1 MTYRALLSSLF
12 FSTAAAAQGTA
23 PRVVVHDSAGT
34 PIPFVNVQ
42 VGGGKVRAA
51 SDSGIALLSV
61 QRAESLKIIA
71 RRIGFDPVERWV
83 HADSAGEYHLV
94 MRASPQFVGR
104 AVIYARNTPLARA
117 GFYDRM
123 ERSEHGAIG
132 ARFLTPEAIELRN
145 ANRVSSLLEGEST
158 LRVRTVAGKPVLSG
172 RGGNCPVGLIVD
184 GQRMLGTVEEM
195 GTTEGQIEI
204 ERIMRRLGSRPDA
217 RDAAE
222 REYLQTRSSID
233 EIVTSLAVA
242 AIEIYPSVSSAP
254 AELQRNAAHF
264 ACSLVVVWT
273 GRR

>member
-1 MTYRALLSSLF
+1 MTNRAVLFGLLLP
-12 FSTAAAAQGTA
+12 AIAAAQA
-23 PRVVVHDSAGT
+23 PPRIVVHDSAGT

-42 VGGGKVRAA
+42 VGGGRVRAA

-61 QRAESLKIIA
+61 PRADSLKIIA
-71 RRIGFDPVERWV
+71 RRIGFDPVEAGV
-83 HADSAGEYHLV
+83 HPDSAGEYHLV

-145 ANRVSSLLEGEST
+145 ANRVSTLLEGEST
-158 LRVRTVAGKPVLSG
+158 LRVRTVAGKAVLSG

-184 GQRMLGTVEEM
+184 GQRMLGKVEEM

-204 ERIMRRLGSRPDA
+204 ERIMRKLSRPDA

-242 AIEIYPSVSSAP
+242 AIEIYPSVTSAP
-254 AELQRNAAHF
+254 AELQRNAARF